1 MAALPPGP
9 TLAATPPLPDPA
21 ASPTPAGRR
30 GAHLAVAAAFLLLV
44 AAAAA
49 LRLVRLGDQPGGLY
63 QDEAAEGLDAWRIL
77 HVPGFHPLFFAG
89 DGGREVTFAYLV
101 AAVFQVTGPGVNPL
115 RATAAVLGIAAV
127 AATPL
132 ALRRF
137 GAAAMIGGT
146 AWAAGSVWLV
156 AVDRDGMRTVLVP
169 LVGTLALAALLAWG
183 DRPGDRRS
191 AALAG
196 AACGLGLWTYQPLKL
211 LPLVA
216 AVWLLW
222 LRRSDPGRW
231 RAMRGSLAAAA
242 VAYALVAAPIA
253 VAAVMDPV
261 AYFGRGISVSAANP
275 ERPGLTALP
284 LHALRTLG
292 MFGLLGDPNPRHDA
306 GGLPLLPLTVMPL
319 AVAGAVR
326 CWRRRSDP
334 GMRLV
339 LAGLPVMLVPP
350 LIATEGAAP
359 HLLRALGLEP
369 FCAALVGIGVAA
381 APAAGRRLHGRGGA
395 ALAAALTG
403 LMLLVPAAVGARAYL
418 DRPLAERYGAYSFDL
433 VAAARLAAAH
443 PGSVVVLDGHRAL
456 VVRFLDAGLAVDVA
470 PPGTRLH
477 PPPGT
482 TVLALGRR
490 ALATAVGADAAARSA
505 VVERDP
511 SGAPRLWA
519 TVSR

>member
-1 MAALPPGP
+1 MTALVPAPAA
-9 TLAATPPLPDPA
+9 AAPAHPDPA
-21 ASPTPAGRR
+21 SSPDRAVRR
-30 GAHLAVAAAFLLLV
+30 GAHLAVAVALLLLV

-49 LRLVRLGDQPGGLY
+49 LRLARLGDQPGGLF
-63 QDEAAEGLDAWRIL
+63 QDEAAEGFDAWRIL
-77 HVPGFHPLFFAG
+77 HVPGYHPLFFAG

-101 AAVFQVTGPGVNPL
+101 AAVFHLAGPGVTAL
-115 RATAAVLGIAAV
+115 RATAVVLGVAGVAV
-127 AATPL
+127 TPL

-137 GAAAMIGGT
+137 GAAAMLGGT

-156 AVDRDGMRTVLVP
+156 AVDRDGMRNVLVP
-169 LVGTLALAALLAWG
+169 LVGTVALAALLSWG
-183 DRPGDRRS
+183 DRPGDRRR

-222 LRRSDPGRW
+222 LRRSDPERW
-231 RAMRGSLAAAA
+231 RAMRGTLAAA
-242 VAYALVAAPIA
+242 VAAYAVMAAPIA
-253 VAAVMDPV
+253 VAAAMDPV

-275 ERPGLTALP
+275 DHPGLAALP
-284 LHALRTLG
+284 LHVLRTLG
-292 MFGLLGDPNPRHDA
+292 MFGVLGDPNPRHDA

-339 LAGLPVMLVPP
+339 LAGVPVMLLPP
-350 LIATEGAAP
+350 LIATEGPAP
-359 HLLRALGLEP
+359 HFLRALGLEP
-369 FCAALVGIGVAA
+369 FCAALVGLGAVAA
-381 APAAGRRLHGRGGA
+381 VAAGRRLGGRRGV
-395 ALAAALTG
+395 ALAGALTG
-403 LMLLVPAAVGARAYL
+403 LMLLLPAAVGARAYL
-418 DRPLAERYGAYSFDL
+418 DRPVAERYTAYSFDL

-443 PGSVVVLDGHRAL
+443 PGSVVVLDGYRAL
-456 VVRFLDAGLAVDVA
+456 VVRFLDAGLPIEVA
-470 PPGTRLH
+470 APGTRLH

-482 TVLALGRR
+482 TVLALRR
-490 ALATAVGADAAARSA
+490 RTLATALGTGAAARAA

-511 SGAPRLWA
+511 SGAPRVWA